1 MNSVGVLQHTSLSL
15 GINESGEPLKV
26 FLYSSFVAQTTK
38 SFKDVFCIV
47 LAWISSGTWLWTCMH
62 KEHSTALGALAVT
75 LDTLVVI
82 AAAGSM
88 VRHSAPGDE
97 ARLKYLHV

>member
-1 MNSVGVLQHTSLSL
+1 MDILW
-15 GINESGEPLKV
+15 
-26 FLYSSFVAQTTK
+26 Y
-38 SFKDVFCIV
+38 
-47 LAWISSGTWLWTCMH
+47 LAMDFMH

-75 LDTLVVI
+75 LDTLVVL